1 MSAAGNRKLKLM
13 YDLEVNGKI
22 KQIQY
27 KQIKQKEQEE
37 QQRLKIGQ
45 NLFAQLVGQQ
55 IEIQQ
60 KQISSEIPPVQVTF
74 SKKIQNEDSDDFDE
88 DIERDC

>member
-60 KQISSEIPPVQVTF
+60 KQISSEIPQVQVTF